1 VTVITAPRHGQLR
14 RWVLRAVSAGV
25 GLVLLLG
32 LAVVGG
38 LLVTRPVDDMPQR
51 VETLMAAQGAGRV
64 PLVSVP
70 DSLSEAL
77 IAIEDERFYQHHGID
92 AEGLVRALLAD
103 LYHRRALEGASTLSQ
118 QLVKNLY
125 LHGNDDGPRKPEDL
139 ILALKLELRF
149 SKSVILESYLNSVYF
164 GHGAWGVGQASQVYF
179 HMPPADLDLA
189 RASMLAGLPQ
199 SPSYYDLYRNPCAA
213 RARHFNVLAQMV
225 HDGYI
230 TKSAADAAY
239 REPIGFPC
247 G

>member
-1 VTVITAPRHGQLR
+1 MITAPRDGVSR
-14 RWVLRAVSAGV
+14 RWLLRAAGA
-25 GLVLLLG
+25 GLALCLLLG
-32 LAVVGG
+32 VAIIVG
-38 LLVTRPVDDMPQR
+38 LLLTPPVDDMPQR
-51 VETLMAAQGAGRV
+51 VDAVMAAHGGSRV
-64 PLVSVP
+64 SLSSVP

-103 LYHRRALEGASTLSQ
+103 LYHRRSLEGASTLSQ

-125 LHGNDDGPRKPEDL
+125 LQGNDDGWRKPEDL
-139 ILALKLELRF
+139 LLALKLELRF
-149 SKSVILESYLNSVYF
+149 PKSVILESYLNTVYF
-164 GHGAWGVGQASQVYF
+164 GHRAWGVGQASSVYF
-179 HMPPADLDLA
+179 QMAPTQLDLA

-230 TKSAADAAY
+230 TRADADAAY
-239 REPIGFPC
+239 QEPIGFPC
-247 G
+247 H

>member
-1 VTVITAPRHGQLR
+1 MTTAPGDGVIR
-14 RWVLRAVSAGV
+14 RWLLRAAGA
-25 GLVLLLG
+25 GLALCLLLG
-32 LAVVGG
+32 VAIMVG
-38 LLVTRPVDDMPQR
+38 LLVTPPVDDMPQR
-51 VETLMAAQGAGRV
+51 VDAVMAAHGASRV
-64 PLVSVP
+64 LLSSVP

-125 LHGNDDGPRKPEDL
+125 LHGNDDGWRKPEDL
-139 ILALKLELRF
+139 LLALKVELRF
-149 SKSVILESYLNSVYF
+149 PKSVILESYLNSVYF
-164 GHGAWGVGQASQVYF
+164 GHGAWGVGQAASGYF
-179 HMPPADLDLA
+179 QMAPNQLDLA

-230 TKSAADAAY
+230 TRADADAAY
-239 REPIGFPC
+239 HEPIGFPC
-247 G
+247 H

>member
-1 VTVITAPRHGQLR
+1 MDHLGRSRALR
-14 RWVLRAVSAGV
+14 RWTIRIAAAALALAVLAGLAIV
-25 GLVLLLG
+25 AGLLL
-32 LAVVGG
+32 
-38 LLVTRPVDDMPQR
+38 TPPVDDMPQR
-51 VETLMAAQGAGRV
+51 VDAVLRAHGAQRI
-64 PLVSVP
+64 PLSSVP
-70 DSLSEAL
+70 DSLSEAV

-92 AEGLVRALLAD
+92 SQGLARALLAD

-125 LHGNDDGPRKPEDL
+125 LGGNDDGWRKPEDL
-139 ILALKLELRF
+139 LLALKLELRF
-149 SKSVILESYLNSVYF
+149 SKPVILESYLNSVYF
-164 GHGAWGVGQASQVYF
+164 GHGAWGIGQASQIYF
-179 HMPPADLDLA
+179 RLPPAALDLA

-213 RARHFNVLAQMV
+213 RARHFNVLVQMA

-230 TKSAADAAY
+230 SKADADAAY

>member
-1 VTVITAPRHGQLR
+1 MITGPRHGTLR
-14 RWVLRAVSAGV
+14 RWSRRLAGAGL

-38 LLVTRPVDDMPQR
+38 LLVTPPVDDMPQR
-51 VETLMAAQGAGRV
+51 VDAVMAAHGAGRV
-64 PLVSVP
+64 ALASVP

-92 AEGLVRALLAD
+92 AQGLMRALLAD

-118 QLVKNLY
+118 QLIKNLY
-125 LHGNDDGPRKPEDL
+125 LHGNDDGLRKPEDL
-139 ILALKLELRF
+139 LLALKLEMRF
-149 SKSVILESYLNSVYF
+149 SKPVILESYLNSVYF
-164 GHGAWGVGQASQVYF
+164 GHGAWGVGQASEVYF
-179 HMPPADLDLA
+179 HVPPADLDLA

-225 HDGYI
+225 SEGYI
-230 TKSAADAAY
+230 TKSARDAAY

>member
-1 VTVITAPRHGQLR
+1 MITAPRSGVLR
-14 RWVLRAVSAGV
+14 RWLFLAAGAVLA
-25 GLVLLLG
+25 LLMLLG
-32 LAVVGG
+32 LGIIVG
-38 LLVTRPVDDMPQR
+38 LLVTPPVDDMPQR
-51 VETLMAAQGAGRV
+51 VDAALGAHGASRVTLSA
-64 PLVSVP
+64 VP

-92 AEGLVRALLAD
+92 VQGLGRALLAD

-125 LHGNDDGPRKPEDL
+125 LHGNDDGWRKPEDL
-139 ILALKLELRF
+139 LLALKLELRF
-149 SKSVILESYLNSVYF
+149 PKAVILESYLNSVYF
-164 GHGAWGVGQASQVYF
+164 GHGAWGIGQASSVYF
-179 HMPPADLDLA
+179 QTAPNQLDLA
-189 RASMLAGLPQ
+189 RTSMLAGLPQ

-230 TKSAADAAY
+230 SQAAADTAY

-247 G
+247 R